1 MPFKRPILK
10 ITTGIIFKHYL
21 IGLLAIT
28 IGAWIIEEIPRW
40 YTIEQDLIQWMVT
53 ILSIPLVGFLFA
65 WRINVRLQR
74 TEKNIYSFSV
84 LIIFLTWILVL
95 YAKAMV
101 MGLIATFESGQ
112 EKVLE
117 SIAGYTIYQLW
128 IYGGIGLIHGLLGGI
143 LLRLDL
149 KKNLI
154 KIKTAR
160 AIHAYVGHNLK

>member
-1 MPFKRPILK
+1 
-10 ITTGIIFKHYL
+10 
-21 IGLLAIT
+21 
-28 IGAWIIEEIPRW
+28 
-40 YTIEQDLIQWMVT
+40 MVT